1 MALDDLRFIAVEG
14 VIGAGKT
21 SLTARLVQTLGAKA
35 VYEEFE
41 KNPFL
46 EDFYADPERFAFQT
60 QIFFLM
66 NRYQQQQQLRQHDL
80 FQTCFVCDY
89 LFAKDRIFATLNLNE
104 KELRLYDGIARLMEK
119 DIVKADLV
127 VYLQTSTKKL
137 MDSIHQRK
145 RKIEKTISED
155 YINALNELYNNYFF
169 HYSETPLLV
178 INTDEIDFVHNESDY
193 KDILYEMNNHTSGTR
208 YYIPHKL

>member
-1 MALDDLRFIAVEG
+1 MALDDLRYIAIEG

-46 EDFYADPERFAFQT
+46 EDFYSDPERYAFQT
-60 QIFFLM
+60 QLFFLM

-80 FQTCFVCDY
+80 FQACYICDY

-104 KELRLYDGIARLMEK
+104 KEMRLYDGIARLMEK

-127 VYLQTSTKKL
+127 VYLQTSTNKL
-137 MDSIHQRK
+137 MDSIHHRK

-155 YINALNELYNNYFF
+155 YIQALNELYNNFFF
-169 HYSETPLLV
+169 HYTEAPLLV

-193 KDILYEMNNHTSGTR
+193 KDILYEMNHHTSGTR
-208 YYIPHKL
+208 YYVPHKL